1 MPVMFRVIALC
12 VCSLCVGGCRS
23 SAPMHVWQPPR
34 LETAVGK
41 KVVLSSV
48 TGPEEVT
55 APLKRLLL
63 SSAPS
68 DPGRATSLIAAES
81 LPKPETIRLASAFDD
96 EPNDLVLASL
106 SRQSGADYLWRGE
119 VIGHDQSSLP
129 SSTLQLSWGLI
140 SLSDG
145 GKSTGMPI
153 VVDHEKVLERYPD
166 LAFVQPA
173 EQQLLEGAAR
183 DSLQLI
189 APWIDRQTTRLSRPY
204 FMPGSREVRRG
215 NLSAQAGNWGE
226 AEAIWE
232 SVWQRYPTQIAAL
245 HNLALAA
252 AAGQDFSRARKL
264 ARRAVRL
271 SPTALHKNTMVWIE
285 LMQRDYHDAF
295 GLPDPPEG
303 WFISRR

>member
-1 MPVMFRVIALC
+1 
-12 VCSLCVGGCRS
+12 
-23 SAPMHVWQPPR
+23 MHVWQPPR
-34 LETAVGK
+34 LESTVGK
-41 KVVLSSV
+41 QVVLSSV

-55 APLKRLLL
+55 GPLKQLLL
-63 SSAPS
+63 ASAPS
-68 DPGRATSLIAAES
+68 DRGRATSLIAAEAV
-81 LPKPETIRLASAFDD
+81 PKLETIRLVSAFDD
-96 EPNDLVLASL
+96 EPNDVVLASM
-106 SRQSGADYLWRGE
+106 SRESGADFLWRGE
-119 VIGHDQSSLP
+119 VIGHDQPSLP
-129 SSTLQLSWGLI
+129 SSTLRLSWRLL
-140 SLSDG
+140 SLNDG
-145 GKSTGMPI
+145 GKVAGMPI
-153 VVDHEKVLERYPD
+153 VVDHEKVLDRYPD

-173 EQQLLEGAAR
+173 EQQLLTGAAR
-183 DSLQLI
+183 DSLRLI
-189 APWIDRQTTRLSRPY
+189 APWLDRQTTRLSRPY
-204 FMPGSREVRRG
+204 LMPGSREVRRG
-215 NLSAQAGNWGE
+215 NRSAQAGRWGE

-271 SPTALHKNTMVWIE
+271 SPTALHQNTMVWIE